1 MKKNKNECK
10 KLMSCSVLLLGLFS
24 FLLTTS
30 MPVNAEVAT
39 LKTTLAQITVT
50 GKVTDSRNTP
60 LDGISVAVKGAKTA
74 VITDAKGMFT
84 ISVPDNGTLVFS
96 AVGFISEEVAVKNN
110 KVINVFLTEQVS
122 SLSDAYERASLSISG
137 LTSTSQEGESFG
149 EQMQKV
155 STNLAALNNVYELQ
169 LQGSSAHL
177 EATQGFQK
185 QVADMMQNLSASV
198 EDTKLYRENMA
209 MLAQNLTDLNN
220 VYGNMLKA
228 MKS

>member
-10 KLMSCSVLLLGLFS
+10 KLMSSSVLLLGLFS

-110 KVINVFLTEQVS
+110 KVITTNSNTNSNTNNNTKIRIIFNKINNITNNFFIFL
-122 SLSDAYERASLSISG
+122 L
-137 LTSTSQEGESFG
+137 
-149 EQMQKV
+149 
-155 STNLAALNNVYELQ
+155 
-169 LQGSSAHL
+169 
-177 EATQGFQK
+177 
-185 QVADMMQNLSASV
+185 
-198 EDTKLYRENMA
+198 
-209 MLAQNLTDLNN
+209 
-220 VYGNMLKA
+220 
-228 MKS
+228 